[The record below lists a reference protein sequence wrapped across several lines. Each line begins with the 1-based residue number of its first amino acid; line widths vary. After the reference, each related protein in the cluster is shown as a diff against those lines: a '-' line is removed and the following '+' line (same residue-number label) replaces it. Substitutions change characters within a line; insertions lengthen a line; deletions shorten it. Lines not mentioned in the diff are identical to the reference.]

1 VRHVRFFTPLAAAVG
16 LAALLSYAGNGV
28 AARTAPPAAPLA
40 AVAAVAAVAAT
51 ATGTATAS
59 TAGTS
64 TPAPTGTVMAS
75 GSGAGTT
82 AALWAGLPT
91 RTRVKSGTPGDPVN
105 IAFEGTQSQIM
116 AAFQRISWVKA
127 DPLSVR
133 DDIRLAKAFLA
144 HRSYPTAPVS
154 NLYLFNRPED
164 IAVEH
169 ELGSVSTRHHARF
182 WDTGRQDAG
191 THMELWIGDCSE
203 DTNVEPLR
211 KHGIIVG
218 TTHHIDPNLDR
229 ERDYIFALMKKAG
242 LISGL
247 VIEPG
252 MGRTTNGRNA
262 GGDPF
267 YTDGRVD
274 LVLLK

>member
-1 VRHVRFFTPLAAAVG
+1 VRHVRFFTPLAAAIG
-16 LAALLSYAGNGV
+16 LAALLSYAGNAV
-28 AARTAPPAAPLA
+28 AARTAPTVAPLA
-40 AVAAVAAVAAT
+40 AVAM
-51 ATGTATAS
+51 GTATVS

-64 TPAPTGTVMAS
+64 TPAPIGTVMVS
-75 GSGAGTT
+75 GSGAGAT
-82 AALWAGLPT
+82 ASLWAGLPT

-105 IAFEGTQSQIM
+105 IAFEGTQPQIM
-116 AAFQRISWVKA
+116 AAFQRIGWVKA
-127 DPLSVR
+127 DPLSLHN
-133 DDIRLAKAFLA
+133 DIQLAKAFLA
-144 HRSYPTAPVS
+144 HRSYSTAPVS

-164 IAVEH
+164 VAVEH
-169 ELGSVSTRHHARF
+169 ELGSVSRRHHARL

-191 THMELWIGDCSE
+191 THMELWIGDCSQ

-211 KHGIIVG
+211 RHGIIVG

-242 LISGL
+242 VISSL

-252 MGRTTNGRNA
+252 MGPTTNGRNA

-267 YTDGRVD
+267 STDGRVD
-274 LVLLK
+274 LIILK

>member
-1 VRHVRFFTPLAAAVG
+1 MRHVRFFTPLAAATG
-16 LAALLSYAGNGV
+16 LALLLSYAGNGV
-28 AARTAPPAAPLA
+28 ATRTAPTGAPLIA
-40 AVAAVAAVAAT
+40 AANAAT
-51 ATGTATAS
+51 AVAVPTAS
-59 TAGTS
+59 TAGTP
-64 TPAPTGTVMAS
+64 TPGPTQTVMAS
-75 GSGAGTT
+75 GSGAGAT

-91 RTRVKSGTPGDPVN
+91 RTRVKSGTLGDPVN
-105 IAFEGTQSQIM
+105 IAFEGTQSQIT
-116 AAFQRISWVKA
+116 AAFQKIGWVEA
-127 DPLSVR
+127 DPLSLHNDV
-133 DDIRLAKAFLA
+133 RLARAFLA

-169 ELGSVSTRHHARF
+169 ELGSVSKRHHARF

-191 THMELWIGDCSE
+191 THKELWIGDCSQ

-229 ERDYIFALMKKAG
+229 ERDYIFGLMKGAG

-267 YTDGRVD
+267 STDGRVD
-274 LVLLK
+274 LIILK

>member
-1 VRHVRFFTPLAAAVG
+1 VRHVRFFTPLAAATG
-16 LAALLSYAGNGV
+16 LALLLSYTGNGV
-28 AARTAPPAAPLA
+28 AARAVPTGAPL
-40 AVAAVAAVAAT
+40 VV
-51 ATGTATAS
+51 GTATAS
-59 TAGTS
+59 TAGTP
-64 TPAPTGTVMAS
+64 TPGPTRTVMAS
-75 GSGAGTT
+75 GSGAGAT
-82 AALWAGLPT
+82 ASLWSGLPT
-91 RTRVKSGTPGDPVN
+91 RTRVKAGTPGDPVN
-105 IAFEGTQSQIM
+105 IAFEGTQSQIT
-116 AAFQRISWVKA
+116 AAFQKIGWVEA
-127 DPLSVR
+127 DPLSLHNDV
-133 DDIRLAKAFLA
+133 RLARAFLA

-169 ELGSVSTRHHARF
+169 ELGSVSKRHHARF

-191 THMELWIGDCSE
+191 THKGLWIGDCSQ

-229 ERDYIFALMKKAG
+229 ERDYIFGLMKGAS

-252 MGRTTNGRNA
+252 MGPTTNGHNA

-267 YTDGRVD
+267 STDGRVD
-274 LVLLK
+274 LIILK

>member
-16 LAALLSYAGNGV
+16 LTALLSYAGNGV
-28 AARTAPPAAPLA
+28 AARTAPTAAPL
-40 AVAAVAAVAAT
+40 VAAAAGAAT

-59 TAGTS
+59 RAGTPA
-64 TPAPTGTVMAS
+64 PAPTGTVMAS
-75 GSGAGTT
+75 GSGAGAT
-82 AALWAGLPT
+82 AALWGGVPT

-116 AAFQRISWVKA
+116 AAFEKIGWVKA

-144 HRSYPTAPVS
+144 HQSYPTAPVS

-229 ERDYIFALMKKAG
+229 ERDYIFALMKKASV
-242 LISGL
+242 ISSL

-267 YTDGRVD
+267 STDGRVD
-274 LVLLK
+274 LILLK

>member
-1 VRHVRFFTPLAAAVG
+1 MRHVRFFTPLIAAMGLTALAGYSGVGVGARATSPAV
-16 LAALLSYAGNGV
+16 
-28 AARTAPPAAPLA
+28 
-40 AVAAVAAVAAT
+40 AT
-51 ATGTATAS
+51 ATGAATAMSTATAGSTAS
-59 TAGTS
+59 TAGT
-64 TPAPTGTVMAS
+64 PTLGPTQTVMAS
-75 GSGAGTT
+75 ESGAGAT
-82 AALWAGLPT
+82 ASLWAGLPT

-105 IAFEGTQSQIM
+105 IAFEGTQPQIM
-116 AAFQRISWVKA
+116 AAFQKIGWVKA
-127 DPLSVR
+127 DPLSLR
-133 DDIRLAKAFLA
+133 DDIRLARAFLA

-164 IAVEH
+164 VAVEH
-169 ELGSVSTRHHARF
+169 ELGSVSKRHHARF

-191 THMELWIGDCSE
+191 THKELWIGDCSQ

-229 ERDYIFALMKKAG
+229 ERDYIFGLMKGAG
-242 LISGL
+242 LVGSL

-267 YTDGRVD
+267 STDGRVD
-274 LVLLK
+274 LIILK

>member
-16 LAALLSYAGNGV
+16 LTALLSYAGNGV
-28 AARTAPPAAPLA
+28 AARTAPTAAPL
-40 AVAAVAAVAAT
+40 VAAAAGAAT

-59 TAGTS
+59 RAGTPA
-64 TPAPTGTVMAS
+64 PAPTGTVMAS
-75 GSGAGTT
+75 GSGAGAT
-82 AALWAGLPT
+82 AALWGGVPT

-116 AAFQRISWVKA
+116 AAFEKIGWVKA

-144 HRSYPTAPVS
+144 HQSYPTAPVS

-242 LISGL
+242 VVSSL

-267 YTDGRVD
+267 STDGRVD
-274 LVLLK
+274 LIILK